1 MREFAD
7 LTCIGGSSHQR
18 NIGPLKA
25 ETLKL
30 GAQNKGANKTN
41 SLIPIIHSRD
51 NRTDPS
57 PLGPTSPPPE
67 KGTTSSTPTSVCSG
81 CAQVLKCA
89 SLRCANHCSPK
100 VRP

>member
-18 NIGPLKA
+18 NVGPLKA

-41 SLIPIIHSRD
+41 PSIPIIHSRD
-51 NRTDPS
+51 NKTYPS
-57 PLGPTSPPPE
+57 PLGPTSLPPE
-67 KGTTSSTPTSVCSG
+67 KGTTSSTQTSLSSG
-81 CAQVLKCA
+81 CAQVLRCA
-89 SLRCANHCSPK
+89 SLLITAPQR
-100 VRP
+100 